1 VSAGPLVSIC
11 LPVRNGRDLIERAL
25 DSALAQDY
33 EPIEIVVVD
42 DNSSDGTA
50 ELVRT
55 IYGDRVRLFENDVAR
70 GLCGNHDAVVSR
82 ARGDFIKFLH
92 HDDFLAA
99 SCVAKMAEAL
109 LANPTAGIAFC
120 RRAIELE
127 DGSEA
132 ARDWLDRYRAPH
144 RNFAQLAP
152 VNSGEDVFGEWLA
165 RGFPDNWI
173 GEPVTVMVRRSS
185 LRRAGRFNPHSRQMM
200 DIDLWMRILAHHDAA
215 FIDEELVTY
224 RHSEASSTG
233 RTMEGRRNWL
243 DPLWMLEALTADDEL
258 VARHPEL
265 ESMRRVRRREAFRT
279 AIRSAVRLPPE
290 LRFARDWATYE
301 RHRARKLLRTA

>member
-1 VSAGPLVSIC
+1 VSPRPLVSVC
-11 LPVRNGRDLIERAL
+11 VPVRNGRDLIERAL

-33 EPIEIVVVD
+33 EPIEIVVAD
-42 DNSSDGTA
+42 DDSSDGTA
-50 ELVRT
+50 ELVRSR
-55 IYGDRVRLFENDVAR
+55 YGERVRLFENDVAR

-92 HDDFLAA
+92 HDDFLTPP
-99 SCVAKMAEAL
+99 CVSRMAQAL
-109 LANPTAGIAFC
+109 LANPTAGLAFC

-127 DGSEA
+127 DETETA
-132 ARDWLDRYRAPH
+132 QHWLERYRAPH
-144 RNFAQLAP
+144 RNFAALAP
-152 VNSGEDVFGEWLA
+152 VNSGKGLFAEWLA

-200 DIDLWMRILAHHDAA
+200 DIDLWMRILAHEDAA
-215 FIDEELVTY
+215 FVDEELVTY

-233 RTMEGRRNWL
+233 RTIEGRRNWL

-258 VARHPEL
+258 AARHPEL

-279 AIRSAVRLPPE
+279 AIRHALRLPPE
-290 LRFARDWATYE
+290 LKFAKDWARYE
-301 RHRARKLLRTA
+301 RYRAGRLLRTA